1 MSNISNR
8 HQVNKF
14 VAGKSAALSGQ
25 RLAKVGYKKTK
36 DCPNP
41 LPSVCVSI
49 PQVVVSS
56 EALTTYQESFTALI
70 LSALCN
76 AQDGIVRSLYES
88 SGGTLSTVS
97 DDDIGI
103 AQCLAYIEAENAG
116 GRLTKESVSAWFI
129 ASLKENLSVILADK
143 LGFEEMNEVQMITI
157 EKHLKMYQER
167 FEALSGGKTVFTETQ
182 CKNLKNALA
191 LVSDDDSDVCK
202 KLNTRLDV
210 MLKKEKIEDLLEL

>member
-8 HQVNKF
+8 HQVNRF

-41 LPSVCVSI
+41 LPSVCVSV
-49 PQVVVSS
+49 PQIVISPEDLS
-56 EALTTYQESFTALI
+56 TYQESFTAI
-70 LSALCN
+70 VRAALES

-88 SGGTLSTVS
+88 SGGTLSTIS

-116 GRLTKESVSAWFI
+116 GRLTKESVSTWFV
-129 ASLKENLSVILADK
+129 ASLKENLTVVLADK
-143 LGFEEMNEVQMITI
+143 LGFEEMNTDQMVTI

-167 FEALSGGKTVFTETQ
+167 FEALSGGKTVLTEQQ

-191 LVSDDDSDVCK
+191 LVSDDDSEVCK
-202 KLNTRLDV
+202 KLNARLDT
-210 MLKKEKIEDLLEL
+210 MMKKEKIEDLLEL